1 MEQDQHGRR
10 RSIRIIEKTL
20 KSEANTEKTPASSSK
35 KKGRQQRALVHTR
48 VQKKQASTGKRN
60 PSRRT
65 PKPQANTPSRA
76 PKRTAPQKTANATKR
91 GRPKEAQG
99 VANKKRELDLNKD
112 QHKEIRPSAKTQNKR
127 KAQTPGPS
135 SFSPEPQSKKQ
146 RQEQDT
152 PVPDNQELRLES
164 PQIKGDAAVYYWI
177 NNGIWPKEMPQSTP
191 NTQLSNVHLASRPPT
206 NPLMTQT
213 IEPTTGAKSQP
224 YATRACERYLESK
237 GSYLKIEY
245 GVANRVANDDKRL
258 CQDLLK
264 RDGYETPSGTAF
276 EDNACAYVRERLS
289 DGNETGVTRM
299 ISQWIVPSA
308 VLEMYSGRLNSTPSL
323 IESMNQPWSWSTSLD
338 EDPSIRRSSGTKE
351 PNASLPAP
359 RPDYAVGFSQGAFT
373 CKQIRKLKPLLGEPD
388 ETSVC
393 KGIKE
398 MLFPFLACE
407 VKSPAEV
414 SLSFLIHWD
423 A

>member
-152 PVPDNQELRLES
+152 PVPDNQEVGLRMS
-164 PQIKGDAAVYYWI
+164 FT
-177 NNGIWPKEMPQSTP
+177 M
-191 NTQLSNVHLASRPPT
+191 
-206 NPLMTQT
+206 
-213 IEPTTGAKSQP
+213 
-224 YATRACERYLESK
+224 
-237 GSYLKIEY
+237 
-245 GVANRVANDDKRL
+245 
-258 CQDLLK
+258 
-264 RDGYETPSGTAF
+264 
-276 EDNACAYVRERLS
+276 
-289 DGNETGVTRM
+289 ETG
-299 ISQWIVPSA
+299 SK
-308 VLEMYSGRLNSTPSL
+308 LNS
-323 IESMNQPWSWSTSLD
+323 
-338 EDPSIRRSSGTKE
+338 
-351 PNASLPAP
+351 
-359 RPDYAVGFSQGAFT
+359 
-373 CKQIRKLKPLLGEPD
+373 
-388 ETSVC
+388 
-393 KGIKE
+393 
-398 MLFPFLACE
+398 
-407 VKSPAEV
+407 
-414 SLSFLIHWD
+414 
-423 A
+423 